1 VRSHEITI
9 HAIKKQESYD
19 KYILSNRIYVPQVQN
34 ERESFPPPKLA
45 PSFKVRGKNV
55 AKMYVLSVP
64 FSVPDLVK
72 SI

>member
-1 VRSHEITI
+1 MQKRNRKVTI
-9 HAIKKQESYD
+9 NIFSP
-19 KYILSNRIYVPQVQN
+19 NRIFLSQVQN

-64 FSVPDLVK
+64 LSVPELVNTQQY